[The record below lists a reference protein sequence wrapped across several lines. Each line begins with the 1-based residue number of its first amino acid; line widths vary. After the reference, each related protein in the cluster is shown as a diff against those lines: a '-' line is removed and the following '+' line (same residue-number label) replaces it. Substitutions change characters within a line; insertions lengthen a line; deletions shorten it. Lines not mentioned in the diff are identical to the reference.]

1 MTQTHTTYLSLG
13 SNIPDRAANLSRAV
27 ERIVESVGTVTM
39 QSPIYETQSWGY
51 SDEDYLNQ
59 TIKVETALAPLQ
71 LLTTINAIESALG
84 RVRSGNGYEARTID
98 IDILFYDNET
108 IDLPQLTIPHPKIAL
123 RRFVLQPM
131 ADIAP
136 DFVHPTMGKTMAVLL
151 EECGDEGEV
160 LLSDIENPV
169 NAIFVCSQEE

>member
-1 MTQTHTTYLSLG
+1 MKVEITLHTIYLSLG
-13 SNIPDRAANLSRAV
+13 SNIPDRAAHLSRATN
-27 ERIVESVGTVTM
+27 RIAESIGTIIKK
-39 QSPIYETQSWGY
+39 SPIYETQSWGY
-51 SDEDYLNQ
+51 NDNDYLNMAIEVQ
-59 TIKVETALAPLQ
+59 TTLSPSD
-71 LLTTINAIESALG
+71 LLKTINKIEADLG

-108 IDLPQLTIPHPKIAL
+108 IDLPLLTIPHPKIAL

-160 LLSDIENPV
+160 TKYFNDTMP
-169 NAIFVCSQEE
+169 

>member
-1 MTQTHTTYLSLG
+1 MNVKITLHTIYLSLG

-27 ERIVESVGTVTM
+27 ERIVESVGTVTK

-51 SDEDYLNQ
+51 DDNDYLNM
-59 TIKVETALAPLQ
+59 
-71 LLTTINAIESALG
+71 AIEAKTTLSPSDLLKATNKIEADLG

-108 IDLPQLTIPHPKIAL
+108 IDLTLLTIPHPKIAL

-151 EECGDEGEV
+151 KECGDEGEV
-160 LLSDIENPV
+160 IEYSNDTTP
-169 NAIFVCSQEE
+169 

>member
-13 SNIPDRAANLSRAV
+13 SNIPDRADNLSRAV
-27 ERIVESVGTVTM
+27 NCITESVGTVTM

-51 SDEDYLNQ
+51 DDNDYLNMAIEVK
-59 TIKVETALAPLQ
+59 TTLSPSD
-71 LLTTINAIESALG
+71 LLKTINKIESALG

-108 IDLPQLTIPHPKIAL
+108 IDLPLLTIPHPKIAL
-123 RRFVLQPM
+123 RRFVLQPT

-136 DFVHPTMGKTMAVLL
+136 DFVHPRMGKTIRQLL
-151 EECGDEGEV
+151 EECEDTGQCAMH
-160 LLSDIENPV
+160 
-169 NAIFVCSQEE
+169 NA

>member
-1 MTQTHTTYLSLG
+1 MTTYLSLG

-27 ERIVESVGTVTM
+27 ERIAESVGTVTK

-59 TIKVETALAPLQ
+59 SIEVETALAPLQ
-71 LLTTINAIESALG
+71 LLAATAAIETALG

-98 IDILFYDNET
+98 IDILFYDNEI
-108 IDLPQLTIPHPKIAL
+108 IDSPHLTVPHPKIAL
-123 RRFVLQPM
+123 RRFVLQPT

-136 DFVHPTMGKTMAVLL
+136 DYLHPTLHKTISQLLDECPDTGKVRK
-151 EECGDEGEV
+151 
-160 LLSDIENPV
+160 
-169 NAIFVCSQEE
+169 FVIHNS

>member
-1 MTQTHTTYLSLG
+1 MTQNHTTYLSLG

-27 ERIVESVGTVTM
+27 NCIAESIGTVTM

-71 LLTTINAIESALG
+71 LLTKINVIESALG
-84 RVRSGNGYEARTID
+84 RVRSGKGYEARTID
-98 IDILFYDNET
+98 IDILFYDNEIFDT
-108 IDLPQLTIPHPKIAL
+108 PKLTIPHPKITL
-123 RRFVLQPM
+123 RRFVLQPT

-136 DFVHPTMGKTMAVLL
+136 DYLHPTLHKTISQLLDECTDTGKVRKFIIHN
-151 EECGDEGEV
+151 
-160 LLSDIENPV
+160 S
-169 NAIFVCSQEE
+169 